1 MENFFNWVTNP
12 LMDDEVEV
20 WLNMN
25 NMIPEKGELFYDFCL
40 SLLYLIRKTYL
51 GEDTKSYETKI
62 SMSEDDNS
70 NHFDWCWEKTI
81 NNFQKENILFNDK
94 GDHYDYF
101 KSFFIEIFYN
111 QKNETVRKSID
122 NFLKDLF
129 DRDTPFTKSD
139 LDLYTEVY
147 KLLDKNII
155 YS

>member
-1 MENFFNWVTNP
+1 MENFFNWVTKP

>member
-1 MENFFNWVTNP
+1 
-12 LMDDEVEV
+12 MDDEVEV